1 MAQPCIN
8 NYKKEKLLVLHTVA
22 ETQIFL
28 RLALVYT
35 SEKLD

>member
-8 NYKKEKLLVLHTVA
+8 NYKKEKLLVPYTTAQTLV
-22 ETQIFL
+22 FL
-28 RLALVYT
+28 RLALVYI